1 MRVRVCMRVH
11 AYMRVHLLYAYV
23 HVRVVY
29 AYVHVR
35 VWSACLCECL
45 CLHVCVC
52 LYESVCICLSV
63 EKKLR
68 DSMRCISAQHYYSHK
83 ECVSKGNGSYECMD
97 LATFSSFLKDYT
109 HTQSGHS
116 FKTPLKNNIKNPEC
130 IFVITFSHPGG

>member
-1 MRVRVCMRVH
+1 MRVRVCMRLH
-11 AYMRVHLLYAYV
+11 AYMRVHVLYAYV

-63 EKKLR
+63 GKKLR
-68 DSMRCISAQHYYSHK
+68 DSMCCVSAQHYYSHK
-83 ECVSKGNGSYECMD
+83 EYVSKGNGSYECMD
-97 LATFSSFLKDYT
+97 LAT
-109 HTQSGHS
+109 
-116 FKTPLKNNIKNPEC
+116 NIL
-130 IFVITFSHPGG
+130 IIS